1 MIEQNRGLSFVA
13 YTYEGGPRR
22 FTCTFPRLKPEHVR
36 VLVGDPKS
44 PRTVLGKWIN
54 STTVEIPD
62 QSEYLTTP
70 YSVLLRRITPFAE
83 QAILFQDAATLPA
96 DQLNTAIRQLL
107 FVQQEVAEFGVGTG
121 SVPGS
126 GLPGNGGGNLPD
138 IQTIVDQV
146 VQSPAYQ
153 ILQERIPEIDAN
165 AELIMQELLRSN
177 EFFDTKRD
185 YGDRISEASTRL
197 ALIEDGDKVTAEQ
210 ITTLLARMVRN
221 ETDVAASFD
230 QVNRAIATETE
241 ARVEAITDMHA
252 QITSET
258 GTLVAQAVDSVEV
271 VVNKVESRVTTNEG
285 RLAAHGES
293 IAATNESLKVVAN
306 DAQASTEW
314 RQLFAAQYGP
324 AGATGASVA
333 AAVKQQIDAKAT
345 PDEAR
350 SIANTSVTAFA
361 NGTFAA
367 LQQSYTA
374 YVGANDAKWSGTW
387 SLRINGGDP
396 NNPVVAGI
404 ALSAYPGGSDFV
416 VQSDRFAITT
426 PTAGYG
432 ARKFPFVV
440 GTVGGLSTVGITGQL
455 LVDGSITANKLTVN
469 SLAAITANMGTVN
482 GGTFKTHTLDVNGN
496 IVDAHEFRVELSNVG
511 TWPIWV
517 GAGDKNENNA
527 VFWVDRSGN
536 AGFKGRV
543 SAPNIVGNFNRLAPV
558 DWTGSVSMNNTTG
571 IVNFTLPAP
580 VLLGES
586 HTPLIVLS
594 AGVDHASSDNGRAF
608 IYIQKLVGAA
618 WVTVDTYF
626 IIQGSGHKFNHALNY
641 VGDPTTAEATYRV
654 AIADSSRGDRL
665 IITKVRGFIQGLR

>member
-1 MIEQNRGLSFVA
+1 MDLHEEVLCLYPLAKYAAAFFRMSRSSV
-13 YTYEGGPRR
+13 TRR
-22 FTCTFPRLKPEHVR
+22 NSIFSR
-36 VLVGDPKS
+36 
-44 PRTVLGKWIN
+44 RTSALW
-54 STTVEIPD
+54 SA
-62 QSEYLTTP
+62 SARCTTP
-70 YSVLLRRITPFAE
+70 GLPNLRSQAYRLCVVTPSRSATS
-83 QAILFQDAATLPA
+83 ATLNPRSVTCRTA
-96 DQLNTAIRQLL
+96 SILNSSVYRLL
-107 FVQQEVAEFGVGTG
+107 
-121 SVPGS
+121 
-126 GLPGNGGGNLPD
+126 LMD
-138 IQTIVDQV
+138 
-146 VQSPAYQ
+146 
-153 ILQERIPEIDAN
+153 
-165 AELIMQELLRSN
+165 
-177 EFFDTKRD
+177 
-185 YGDRISEASTRL
+185 
-197 ALIEDGDKVTAEQ
+197 
-210 ITTLLARMVRN
+210 
-221 ETDVAASFD
+221 
-230 QVNRAIATETE
+230 
-241 ARVEAITDMHA
+241 
-252 QITSET
+252 TSESAIFH
-258 GTLVAQAVDSVEV
+258 GLEM
-271 VVNKVESRVTTNEG
+271 SRK
-285 RLAAHGES
+285 S
-293 IAATNESLKVVAN
+293 
-306 DAQASTEW
+306 W
-314 RQLFAAQYGP
+314 
-324 AGATGASVA
+324 
-333 AAVKQQIDAKAT
+333 
-345 PDEAR
+345 
-350 SIANTSVTAFA
+350 
-361 NGTFAA
+361 
-367 LQQSYTA
+367 A
-374 YVGANDAKWSGTW
+374 YH
-387 SLRINGGDP
+387 RINGGDP

-511 TWPIWV
+511 AWPIWV

>member
-1 MIEQNRGLSFVA
+1 M
-13 YTYEGGPRR
+13 
-22 FTCTFPRLKPEHVR
+22 
-36 VLVGDPKS
+36 
-44 PRTVLGKWIN
+44 
-54 STTVEIPD
+54 
-62 QSEYLTTP
+62 
-70 YSVLLRRITPFAE
+70 
-83 QAILFQDAATLPA
+83 
-96 DQLNTAIRQLL
+96 
-107 FVQQEVAEFGVGTG
+107 
-121 SVPGS
+121 
-126 GLPGNGGGNLPD
+126 
-138 IQTIVDQV
+138 
-146 VQSPAYQ
+146 
-153 ILQERIPEIDAN
+153 
-165 AELIMQELLRSN
+165 
-177 EFFDTKRD
+177 
-185 YGDRISEASTRL
+185 
-197 ALIEDGDKVTAEQ
+197 
-210 ITTLLARMVRN
+210 
-221 ETDVAASFD
+221 
-230 QVNRAIATETE
+230 
-241 ARVEAITDMHA
+241 
-252 QITSET
+252 
-258 GTLVAQAVDSVEV
+258 
-271 VVNKVESRVTTNEG
+271 
-285 RLAAHGES
+285 
-293 IAATNESLKVVAN
+293 
-306 DAQASTEW
+306 
-314 RQLFAAQYGP
+314 
-324 AGATGASVA
+324 
-333 AAVKQQIDAKAT
+333 
-345 PDEAR
+345 
-350 SIANTSVTAFA
+350 
-361 NGTFAA
+361 
-367 LQQSYTA
+367 
-374 YVGANDAKWSGTW
+374 
-387 SLRINGGDP
+387 
-396 NNPVVAGI
+396 
-404 ALSAYPGGSDFV
+404 
-416 VQSDRFAITT
+416 
-426 PTAGYG
+426 
-432 ARKFPFVV
+432 V

-482 GGTFKTHTLDVNGN
+482 GGTFKTHTLDGNGN